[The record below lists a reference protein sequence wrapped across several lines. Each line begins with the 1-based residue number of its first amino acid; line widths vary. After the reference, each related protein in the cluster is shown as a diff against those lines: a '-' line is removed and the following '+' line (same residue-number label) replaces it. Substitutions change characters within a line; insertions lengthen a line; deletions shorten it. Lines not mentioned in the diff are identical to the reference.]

1 MLERK
6 GLLAREPRVQKVP
19 GLIGILIRT
28 PRFLTLLLVSQ
39 TIYLGYA
46 QRQWNLDS
54 CLNYAREHHPRL
66 QLRQSGQQRAQ
77 LELELERRQLLPSV
91 GLSLSQDWS
100 YGRSQDVRG
109 LYIDRS
115 SAHSGLA
122 LSGQLPIASLILKV
136 HALKMRRLGV
146 DLASYELA
154 NEALQLD
161 AKVTSLYFSYLYA
174 QQRAEVQRQQL
185 RLVEGKSQQGEAML
199 RVGRWSRLDLLDL
212 EGQHSRELLA
222 LEEAEHGRKRA
233 YLELFGELG
242 MQDEDMCKIQLD
254 TIPMAT
260 SMVFDSAGARQR
272 VLALSPRL
280 AAYSKQSEISRLRY
294 QQVRWSALPS
304 LTLSGGYSNSYYR
317 LLHPQPSD
325 LHMPLSDQWRSNGRY
340 YLNLQL
346 SVSITQLFHQSKQL
360 RLAQQELREH
370 QLRER
375 LATQQ
380 LSQELDQLLLDARLA
395 RKSLSLSEDVLRQ
408 AWARYQAVD
417 RSFDAGRSTLLELS
431 EARLNVKRAQLEHY
445 RLRNELALKC
455 YLLRQLLE

>member
-1 MLERK
+1 
-6 GLLAREPRVQKVP
+6 
-19 GLIGILIRT
+19 
-28 PRFLTLLLVSQ
+28 
-39 TIYLGYA
+39 
-46 QRQWNLDS
+46 
-54 CLNYAREHHPRL
+54 
-66 QLRQSGQQRAQ
+66 
-77 LELELERRQLLPSV
+77 
-91 GLSLSQDWS
+91 
-100 YGRSQDVRG
+100 
-109 LYIDRS
+109 
-115 SAHSGLA
+115 
-122 LSGQLPIASLILKV
+122 
-136 HALKMRRLGV
+136 
-146 DLASYELA
+146 
-154 NEALQLD
+154 
-161 AKVTSLYFSYLYA
+161 
-174 QQRAEVQRQQL
+174 
-185 RLVEGKSQQGEAML
+185 
-199 RVGRWSRLDLLDL
+199 
-212 EGQHSRELLA
+212 
-222 LEEAEHGRKRA
+222 
-233 YLELFGELG
+233 
-242 MQDEDMCKIQLD
+242 MCKIQLD